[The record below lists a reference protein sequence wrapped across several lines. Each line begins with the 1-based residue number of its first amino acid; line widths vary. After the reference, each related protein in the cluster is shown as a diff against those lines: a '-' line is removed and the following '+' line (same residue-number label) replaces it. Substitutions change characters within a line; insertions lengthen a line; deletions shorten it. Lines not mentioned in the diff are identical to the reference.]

1 VKDFTPIPDS
11 IMRRRD
17 LKFGAKCLL
26 GRLKRYAYKSGQ
38 CYPSLPTLATELGTS
53 LDSIR
58 RFIAQLKKAGLIRVS
73 EAGLGRGNSTNYVLC
88 DSPEKVAAHP
98 IKESPKGSRTP
109 PLLVGATEIDHVTPL
124 RDGGARLELSNLQ
137 PLCQRCH
144 QRKTNRE
151 KRR

>member
-1 VKDFTPIPDS
+1 MKDFTPIPDS

-98 IKESPKGSRTP
+98 IKESPKGSRNTP
-109 PLLVGATEIDHVTPL
+109 PTCGGYRVTPL

-137 PLCQRCH
+137 PLCRRCH